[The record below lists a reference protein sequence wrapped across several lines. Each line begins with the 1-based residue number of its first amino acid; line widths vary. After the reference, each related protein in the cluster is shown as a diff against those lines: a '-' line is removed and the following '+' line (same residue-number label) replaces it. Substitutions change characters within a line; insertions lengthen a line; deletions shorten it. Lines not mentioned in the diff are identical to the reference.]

1 MIRVVAKIHI
11 KPGSNEAVR
20 KAAQEMIDKSR
31 AEAGNGFYDLL
42 QSTSDKNTMAFLEQ
56 WDSQSVLD
64 EHMKTA
70 HFKSGNEAL
79 AQYLDGPMDIEIFTE
94 N

>member
-11 KPGSNEAVR
+11 KPGTEDDVR
-20 KAAQEMIDKSR
+20 QACQEMIDKSR
-31 AEAGNGFYDLL
+31 QEAGNGFYDLL
-42 QSTSDKNTMAFLEQ
+42 RSAEEENTLAFLEQ
-56 WDSQSVLD
+56 WDSQAVLD

-79 AQYLDGPMDIEIFTE
+79 EPYLTAPMDIQVFTE
-94 N
+94 